1 MVDRV
6 TKGVYSQKQGSC
18 VCFNRRGT
26 ASEPTLSEGWL
37 PVTRIGRVEDQIFIW
52 VAFNCFIL
60 ALLILDLTVFHRK
73 AHVIALTEALLFSA
87 FWIAIALLFNVAL
100 YFWMGSDKALEFLT
114 GYLIEKFLSVDNMFV
129 FVLIFSY
136 FAVPAKHQHKVLFW
150 GILGAVVMRGIFIVA
165 GVALIQK
172 FSWITYVFGAF
183 LVATGLKMAFRTE
196 TEIRPE
202 ENPLIRLFRRF
213 ATCTDGYDEGEFF
226 VKRNGRYCATTLFIT
241 LLFLNTVDLV
251 FAVDSIPAV
260 LAITHDTFIVYSSNV
275 FAILGLRALYFAL
288 AGVIRLF
295 HHLHYGLAAILVFVG
310 IKMVLAEYYHVPIGI
325 ALAVICAILLI
336 AVVYSLL
343 YGKNGQIATK
353 QLHRSTEQV
362 NCRSI
367 DPPGDEQQ

>member
-1 MVDRV
+1 M
-6 TKGVYSQKQGSC
+6 
-18 VCFNRRGT
+18 
-26 ASEPTLSEGWL
+26 
-37 PVTRIGRVEDQIFIW
+37 EDQIFIW
-52 VAFNCFIL
+52 VAFNSFIL
-60 ALLILDLTVFHRK
+60 ALLILDLAVFHRR
-73 AHVIALTEALLFSA
+73 AHVIAIKEALLLSA

-165 GVALIQK
+165 GVALIEK

-196 TEIRPE
+196 MEIRPE

-226 VKRNGRYCATTLFIT
+226 VKREGRYCATTLFIA

-260 LAITHDTFIVYSSNV
+260 LAITHDAFIVYSSNV

-295 HHLHYGLAAILVFVG
+295 HHLHYGLSAILAFVG
-310 IKMVLAEYYHVPIGI
+310 MKMLLDEYYHVPVGI
-325 ALAVICAILLI
+325 ALVVICAILLI
-336 AVVYSLL
+336 AVVSSLMH
-343 YGKNGQIATK
+343 GEKGTTATK
-353 QLHRSTEQV
+353 QLHRAAGRV
-362 NCRSI
+362 NCGGS
-367 DPPGDEQQ
+367 DPPEDEQR